1 MVTIPEAKEKA
12 FSHHSP
18 FFFSIRERLWYPP
31 LFIINFSTRLPE
43 VYMYDVKQ
51 IRNTVILGHGNSG
64 KTTLAEALLFTAG
77 AIKRLGKVDDGTAS
91 MDFEEEEIKRQI
103 SISTASH
110 HFTWKKHQVFLSD
123 TPGDDN
129 FFNEAKFASLV
140 ADSAILAVGS
150 VLGVRNQTEHFVDL
164 IQERQLPCLICITKM
179 DRERANFQK
188 TVDEIKEAF
197 ELNPVVLYLPIGQE
211 KDFQGVVDIVHQ
223 QALFF
228 KEDGTVQENEIPANM
243 LDEVAARRENMMEY
257 VAETDDDLIEVFLEE
272 GELSQEELTAGLIAG
287 ICQGKI
293 APVFPCSSLKNAGS
307 SLVLD
312 AIAELLPSPDQR
324 PATIGTDP
332 TTKDLVERARTA
344 DAPFSAQVFKT
355 MADPFAGRLTLFR
368 VLSGTLTGD
377 SFYNSSKGASERFG
391 HLFLMQ
397 GKQQNQ
403 VESAVPGMII
413 AVAKLKETETGDTLC
428 EQSTPILYERPQ
440 PMPWVI
446 SYAVR
451 ATNEKDEEKLFSVL
465 TRLLDEDPTLKM
477 IHEHQTHEVLISGVG
492 QVHLDALK
500 DKLKRKFSVE
510 MELTLPK
517 IAYRET
523 LKNKAT
529 AQGKHKKQSG
539 GRGQYGDC
547 TIELEPLH
555 DNEHFEF
562 VDKIVGGVIPQQYR
576 PAVEKG
582 ILEAMEKG
590 VIAGYPFEGLKVT
603 LVDGSFHNVDS
614 SEMAFKIAGSLAF
627 KKGVAEA
634 EPALLEPIM
643 EMEIQVDKDHVG
655 DVMGDLN
662 SRRGRVLGMDTAGR
676 YELVKAQV
684 PQAEIQLYAPD
695 LTSMT
700 GGRGSFRVW
709 FSHYEEVPAH
719 ISEKIIT
726 EHDGA

>member
-1 MVTIPEAKEKA
+1 
-12 FSHHSP
+12 
-18 FFFSIRERLWYPP
+18 
-31 LFIINFSTRLPE
+31 
-43 VYMYDVKQ
+43 MYDVKQ

-77 AIKRLGKVDDGTAS
+77 AINRLGKVDDGTTA

-103 SISTASH
+103 SISTACN
-110 HFTWKKHQVFLSD
+110 HFTWKKQQIFLAD

-140 ADSAILAVGS
+140 ADSAILTVGS

-164 IQERQLPCLICITKM
+164 VQNRQLPCLICITKI
-179 DRERANFQK
+179 DRERSNFQK
-188 TVDEIKEAF
+188 TVDEIKEEF
-197 ELNPVVLYLPIGQE
+197 DLNPVVLYLPIGQE
-211 KDFQGVVDIVHQ
+211 KEFKGVVDIINQ
-223 QALFF
+223 EALFF
-228 KEDGTVQENEIPANM
+228 QVDGSVEQGEIPEE
-243 LDEVAARRENMMEY
+243 LVDEAATRRENMMEY
-257 VAETDDDLIEVFLEE
+257 VAETDDDLIEIFLEE
-272 GELSQEELTAGLIAG
+272 GELPQEELFSGLIAG
-287 ICQGKI
+287 VRQGKI
-293 APVFPCSSLKNAGS
+293 APVLPCSALHNAGS
-307 SLVLD
+307 SLLLD
-312 AIAELLPSPDQR
+312 AVTKLLPSPDQR

-332 TTKDLVERARTA
+332 ASKDLIERAGNT

-355 MADPFAGRLTLFR
+355 MADPFAGRLTIFR
-368 VLSGTLTGD
+368 VLSGTLEGD
-377 SFYNSSKGASERFG
+377 SFYNSSKGEAERFG

-397 GKQQNQ
+397 GKEQKQID
-403 VESAVPGMII
+403 SAVPGMIV
-413 AVAKLKETETGDTLC
+413 AVTKLKETETGDTLC
-428 EQSTPILYERPQ
+428 DQNAPILYERPE
-440 PMPWVI
+440 PMPAVI
-446 SYAVR
+446 SYAVN
-451 ATNEKDEEKLFSVL
+451 ATHEKDEEKLFSVL

-477 IHEHQTHEVLISGVG
+477 TREPQTHEVLISGVG

-510 MELTLPK
+510 MELAQPQ
-517 IAYRET
+517 IPYRET
-523 LKNKAT
+523 LKSKAT

-547 TIELEPLH
+547 TVELEPLH
-555 DNEHFEF
+555 NGEHFEF
-562 VDKIVGGVIPQQYR
+562 IDKIVGGVIPQQYR

-603 LVDGSFHNVDS
+603 LIDGSFHNVDS

-627 KKGVAEA
+627 KKGVREA
-634 EPALLEPIM
+634 NPVLLEPIM

-655 DVMGDLN
+655 DIMGDLN
-662 SRRGRVLGMDTAGR
+662 SRRGRVLGMDTAR
-676 YELVKAQV
+676 KYELVRAQV
-684 PQAEIQLYAPD
+684 PQAEIQHYAPD

-719 ISEKIIT
+719 ISEKIIA
-726 EHDGA
+726 EHNAAA

>member
-1 MVTIPEAKEKA
+1 
-12 FSHHSP
+12 
-18 FFFSIRERLWYPP
+18 
-31 LFIINFSTRLPE
+31 
-43 VYMYDVKQ
+43 MYDVKQ

-110 HFTWKKHQVFLSD
+110 HFTWNKQHIFLAD

-140 ADSAILAVGS
+140 ADSAILTVGS

-164 IQERQLPCLICITKM
+164 VQNRHLPCLICITKI
-179 DRERANFQK
+179 DRERSNFQK
-188 TVDEIKEAF
+188 TVDEIKEEF
-197 ELNPVVLYLPIGQE
+197 NLNPVVLYLPIGQE
-211 KDFQGVVDIVHQ
+211 TEFKGVVDIVNQ

-228 KEDGTVQENEIPANM
+228 QEDGTVKQGEIPADM
-243 LDEVAARRENMMEY
+243 ISEAATRRENMMEY
-257 VAETDDDLIEVFLEE
+257 VAETDDDLIEIFLEE
-272 GELSQEELTAGLIAG
+272 GELSQEELTAGLVSG
-287 ICQGKI
+287 VCQGKI
-293 APVFPCSSLKNAGS
+293 APVLPCASLNNAGS
-307 SLVLD
+307 SLILD
-312 AIAELLPSPDQR
+312 AITDLLPSPDQR
-324 PATIGTDP
+324 VTAIGIDP
-332 TTKDLVERARTA
+332 ESKELIERSRTA

-368 VLSGTLTGD
+368 VISGTLQGD
-377 SFYNSSKGASERFG
+377 SFYNSSKGVSERFS
-391 HLFLMQ
+391 HLFLMH
-397 GKQQNQ
+397 GKEQKE
-403 VESAVPGMII
+403 VESVVPGMIV

-428 EQSTPILYERPQ
+428 DQDAPIIYERPE
-440 PMPWVI
+440 PMPSVI
-446 SYAVR
+446 SYAVS
-451 ATNEKDEEKLFSVL
+451 AIHEKDEEKLFSVL

-477 IHEHQTHEVLISGVG
+477 TREAQTHEVLISGVG

-500 DKLKRKFSVE
+500 DKMKRKFSVE
-510 MELTLPK
+510 MELALPK
-517 IAYRET
+517 IPYRET
-523 LKNKAT
+523 LKTTAT

-547 TIELEPLH
+547 TVELEPLQ
-555 DNEHFEF
+555 NGEHFEF

-603 LVDGSFHNVDS
+603 LIDGSFHNVDS

-627 KKGVAEA
+627 KKGVMEA
-634 EPALLEPIM
+634 DPVLLEPIM
-643 EMEIQVDKDHVG
+643 EMEIRVDQDHVG

-662 SRRGRVLGMDTAGR
+662 SRRGRVLGMDTAGK
-676 YELVKAQV
+676 YEMVKAQV

-709 FSHYEEVPAH
+709 FSHYEEVPAQ
-719 ISEKIIT
+719 IAEKIIA
-726 EHDGA
+726 EHNAA